1 MSRPGE
7 HEYYM
12 DLALRQAALA
22 ASEGEVPVGAVIIQ
36 NGEVIGV
43 GRNRREQDQNAL
55 AHAEIEAIRMACKAV
70 SSWRLSDTV
79 LYVTL
84 EPCPMCMG
92 AAINARIPLIVYGAH
107 DPKAGCCGSLTDLAA
122 LSFNHRP
129 NIRSGIREAECAEL
143 LRDFF
148 RNLRNAEKG

>member
-22 ASEGEVPVGAVIIQ
+22 ASKGEVPVGAVIIQ

-122 LSFNHRP
+122 LPFNHRP